1 MNYFKQDFLDFF
13 SELEKNNRKEW
24 FDSNKKRYEITVK
37 LPFIEFINEIIGRIK
52 EDDPTINMTAKEAI
66 FRINR
71 DVRFS
76 NDKSPYKSN
85 TSAAISSGGKKDFTS
100 PEIYLELSHKGI
112 GIYGGSYQP
121 DKEYIFK
128 IRSYISENLEEFQN
142 IINAKDFVKSFGTI
156 QGEKNK
162 KIPKE
167 FLDIYAKEPLIV
179 NKQFYYVSNFKPN
192 YILKENLSDLIMEQ
206 YYISKPIK
214 NFLTLA
220 LNS

>member
-76 NDKSPYKSN
+76 NDKSSYKSN

-100 PEIYLELSHKGI
+100 PGIYLELSHKGI
-112 GIYGGSYQP
+112 GIYGGSNQP